1 MSDFPT
7 NFLQKVVS
15 KQEFQKLAIVALP
28 YMLRLLFKKD
38 NVHLNLEVEMC
49 FSVLF
54 IVSSTIRLSQQVA

>member
-54 IVSSTIRLSQQVA
+54 IVSSTIILSQQVA